1 VLRHRSRVSERVAQ
15 VHDERVDVL
24 GEAAG
29 GGLVAVV
36 LEL

>member
-1 VLRHRSRVSERVAQ
+1 VSERVAQ
-15 VHDERVDVL
+15 VHDECVDIL

-29 GGLVAVV
+29 GGFVAAM